1 MGERPHKKLEA
12 WRKGIELSV
21 RLYRVTAGF
30 PTEERFGL
38 TAQIRRAAVSV
49 PANIAE
55 GAARGS
61 KKYFINA
68 IQVARGSLSEL
79 DTHLEISGQLGY
91 LDQTTLRKLLEAVDE
106 VERIL
111 NGLARSLRGRSRAD
125 S

>member
-21 RLYRVTAGF
+21 RLYKVTAGF
-30 PTEERFGL
+30 PAEERYGL
-38 TAQIRRAAVSV
+38 TGQIRRAAVSV

-79 DTHLEISGQLGY
+79 DTHIEISGQLGY
-91 LDQTTLRKLLEAVDE
+91 LDQLTLRQLLEAVDE
-106 VERIL
+106 IERIL
-111 NGLARSLRGRSRAD
+111 NGLVQSLRRRSGAE

>member
-21 RLYRVTAGF
+21 RLYRVTADF

-55 GAARGS
+55 GEARGS

-79 DTHLEISGQLGY
+79 DTHLEIAGQLGY
-91 LDQTTLRKLLEAVDE
+91 LEQATLQQVLEEVDKI
-106 VERIL
+106 ERIL
-111 NGLARSLRGRSRAD
+111 NGLARSLRSRARVD